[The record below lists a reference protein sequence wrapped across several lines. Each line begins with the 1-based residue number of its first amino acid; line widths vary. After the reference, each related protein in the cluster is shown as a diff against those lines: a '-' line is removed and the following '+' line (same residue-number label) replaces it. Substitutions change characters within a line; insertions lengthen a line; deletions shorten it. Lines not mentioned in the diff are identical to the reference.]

1 MIIWLASYPKSGN
14 TLLRS
19 MLSAYLFDKE
29 GKFKFDLLS
38 KIKIFP
44 NKEIFKNLAIDANNN
59 NEIIKNSVKAQ
70 NLFNKKESVGFIK
83 THNMLYNFNKDYPFT
98 NLDNTLGVIYIV
110 RDPRNVVLSYAHHLN
125 QSVEETMKFMIMGKG
140 NDIDIMGNWSENYLS
155 WQILKHY
162 NKYLLVKYEDLI
174 LNREKTFLKILK
186 FIYTLRQLNL
196 KIDQT
201 KINNVLNTTSFDYLK
216 NLEKKDGFIEGM
228 TDKNKSNI
236 PFFDKGASR
245 NWSKNLD
252 KKLILKIEKIFEK
265 EMRELEYL

>member
-44 NKEIFKNLAIDANNN
+44 HREIFKNLAIDASNN

-70 NLFNKKESVGFIK
+70 NSLNRKASVGFFK
-83 THNMLYNFNKDYPFT
+83 THNILYNFNKDYPFT

-125 QSVEETMKFMIMGKG
+125 QSVEETVKFITMGKG
-140 NDIDIMGNWSENYLS
+140 YDIDIMGNWSENYLS
-155 WQILKHY
+155 WKILKRY

-174 LNREKTFLKILK
+174 LKREETFIKILR
-186 FIYTLRQLNL
+186 FIFSLRKLNL
-196 KIDQT
+196 EIDQT

-216 NLEKKDGFIEGM
+216 NLEKKDGFIESKI
-228 TDKNKSNI
+228 DKKGKKI
-236 PFFDKGASR
+236 PFFDKGANR
-245 NWSKNLD
+245 NWSKNLN
-252 KKLILKIEKIFEK
+252 KNLIIKIEKFFEK
-265 EMRELEYL
+265 EMKELGYL